1 MLILLL
7 AVRIACAVQFG
18 LRVRTVDGRTLPELT
33 IDIGGNP
40 EIKLILKEV
49 QTKMELDYK

>member
-1 MLILLL
+1 MPILLL

-33 IDIGGNP
+33 SSNQPNFRFRIF
-40 EIKLILKEV
+40 
-49 QTKMELDYK
+49 

>member
-1 MLILLL
+1 MPILLL

-33 IDIGGNP
+33 RALLDD
-40 EIKLILKEV
+40 KLHYSTSK
-49 QTKMELDYK
+49 

>member
-1 MLILLL
+1 MPILLL

-33 IDIGGNP
+33 EDLMENIA
-40 EIKLILKEV
+40 KKALKE
-49 QTKMELDYK
+49 L